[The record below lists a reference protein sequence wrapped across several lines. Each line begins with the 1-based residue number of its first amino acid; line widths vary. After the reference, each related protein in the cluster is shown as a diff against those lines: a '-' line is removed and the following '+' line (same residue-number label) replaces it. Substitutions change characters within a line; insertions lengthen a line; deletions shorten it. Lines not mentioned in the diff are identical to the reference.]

1 MKILCLFLSMDAGL
15 VSDNRLIYPL
25 KIAKTQNME
34 FMNSGKVSRIASLR
48 LSGILF
54 LFWLLASTGS
64 CLMPEDVSSNAAK
77 ELKAFPPAGEGM
89 SRFVIMLPPRK
100 EEGLLKV
107 QLLVGKTV
115 KLDPQNRYFFGG
127 KLETETISGWGYDRY
142 VLKSLGPMAGTLMA
156 VYPDVPKVERFI
168 TLGGEPQ
175 LLRYNSRLPL
185 VVYVPEGVEVRYRIW
200 RADQEIRLSERK

>member
-1 MKILCLFLSMDAGL
+1 MELRC
-15 VSDNRLIYPL
+15 NRCEAT
-25 KIAKTQNME
+25 AKQA
-34 FMNSGKVSRIASLR
+34 NSGKVSRIASFR
-48 LSGILF
+48 LSGILC

-64 CLMPEDVSSNAAK
+64 CLIPEDVSSNAAK

-89 SRFVIMLPPRK
+89 SRYVIMLPPLK
-100 EEGLLKV
+100 DEELLKV

-127 KLETETISGWGYDRY
+127 KLETETITGWGYERY

-156 VYPDVPKVERFI
+156 VDPNEPKVDRFI
-168 TLGGEPQ
+168 TLGGEPE

-185 VVYVPEGVEVRYRIW
+185 VVYLPDGVEVRYRIW
-200 RADQEIRLSERK
+200 RGDTDLIAATNG

>member
-1 MKILCLFLSMDAGL
+1 MELRCNGCEAT
-15 VSDNRLIYPL
+15 
-25 KIAKTQNME
+25 AKQA
-34 FMNSGKVSRIASLR
+34 NSGIASLR
-48 LSGILF
+48 LCGILC

-64 CLMPEDVSSNAAK
+64 CLMPEDVSSNAGK

-100 EEGLLKV
+100 EEEFLKV

-127 KLETETISGWGYDRY
+127 RLETETITGWGYDRY

-156 VYPDVPKVERFI
+156 VDPNEPKVDRFI
-168 TLGGEPQ
+168 TLGGEPE

-200 RADQEIRLSERK
+200 RSDATVIAAPKG